1 MSSPYLPQRA
11 EILEVVE
18 ETPNIKTFVL
28 RPERRLEF
36 KPGQFVELTV
46 PGVGEA
52 PFAIAS
58 PPFQEQLE
66 ITIMKTYDPSLG
78 RHGSL
83 TSAVHQ
89 MQAGERVGIR
99 GPYGNSYP
107 VEASVGKDVLI
118 VGGGIGLSTLR
129 SFLLTLLHERE
140 KYGKIILFYGAR
152 TPADLAFRREYERWR
167 QQGAEVHLTVD
178 VGTAGWTGN
187 VGVVTILFDRVKLDF
202 KKEIAVVCGPPIM
215 IRFAVEKLLQVGYKP
230 ENIYVSLERK
240 MRCGVG
246 KCGHCNI
253 GHYYVCKDGPI
264 FSYQQVKHIPEWW

>member
-1 MSSPYLPQRA
+1 MMGCYLPQPA
-11 EILEVVE
+11 KILEVID
-18 ETPNIKTFVL
+18 ETPSIKTFVL
-28 RPERRLEF
+28 QPERRFDF

-46 PGVGEA
+46 AGVGEA

-58 PPFQEQLE
+58 APFQEQLE
-66 ITIMKTYDPSLG
+66 ITIMRTFDPSLG
-78 RHGSL
+78 RYGL
-83 TSAVHQ
+83 VTSTIHR
-89 MQAGERVGIR
+89 MKAGEVVGIR

-107 VEASVGKDVLI
+107 VEACVGKDVLI

-129 SFLLTLLHERE
+129 SFLLTLLHERK
-140 KYGKIILFYGAR
+140 KYGRVVLFYGAR
-152 TPADLAFRREYERWR
+152 TPADLAFRREYQRWE
-167 QQGAEVHLTVD
+167 QEGAEVHITVD

-187 VGVVTILFDRVKLDF
+187 VGVVTTLFDRVKLDF
-202 KKEIAVVCGPPIM
+202 RREIAVVCGPPIM
-215 IRFAVEKLLQVGYKP
+215 IRFTVEKLLQVGYKP